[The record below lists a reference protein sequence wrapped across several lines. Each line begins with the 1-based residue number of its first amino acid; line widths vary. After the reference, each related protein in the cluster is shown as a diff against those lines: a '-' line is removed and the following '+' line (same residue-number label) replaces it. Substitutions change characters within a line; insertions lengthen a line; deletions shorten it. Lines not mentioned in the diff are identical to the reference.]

1 MVLFQPVRMRLIAIS
16 ILLGLAGCGAPAA
29 APHAVERSRLSMGSL
44 LKVSAWTT
52 DEAAAVAAIEQVFR
66 EFDRLE
72 SLLSVWRPGSDVI
85 RINEAA
91 GRRPVAVSRD
101 TLAVL
106 EAAAQASE
114 WTGGKFDITFG
125 ALAEVW
131 KFDHDQDNTVP
142 DRRAIEARLP
152 LVDYRFVQVDRVAGT
167 AFINQAGARIHLGG
181 IGKGYA
187 VDRAVA
193 LLREHG
199 LTNFLIQSGGDLYV
213 AGRNGAVPWTL
224 GIADPRNAD
233 GPAFARLE
241 VSDGTVSTS
250 GDYERFFFKDGRRYH
265 HIIDPD
271 LGEPARL
278 CRSVTIVSN
287 RATLA
292 DVLSKGVFLLGPV
305 AGMALVE
312 RLPDVEA
319 VIVSAANQVL
329 ISSGLQGR
337 VTIVAPPT
345 DAP

>member
-1 MVLFQPVRMRLIAIS
+1 
-16 ILLGLAGCGAPAA
+16 
-29 APHAVERSRLSMGSL
+29 MGSSL
-44 LKVSAWTT
+44 RLSAWTT
-52 DEAAAVAAIEQVFR
+52 DEAATVTVFKQVFR

-72 SLLSVWRPGSDVI
+72 LLLSVWKPGSDVI

-91 GRRPVAVSRD
+91 GRAPVAISGD

-125 ALAEVW
+125 ALADIW

-152 LVDYRFVQVDRVAGT
+152 FVDYRLVQVDRVAGT
-167 AFINQAGARIHLGG
+167 AFISKAGARIHLGG

-187 VDRAVA
+187 VDRAAA

-199 LTNFLIQSGGDLYV
+199 LTDFLIQSGGDLYV
-213 AGRNGAVPWTL
+213 AGRNGHVPWTL
-224 GIADPRNAD
+224 GIADPRNAA
-233 GPAFARLE
+233 GPPFARLD

-292 DVLSKGVFLLGPV
+292 DVLSKGVFLLGAV
-305 AGMALVE
+305 DGMALIE
-312 RLPDVEA
+312 RIPDVEA
-319 VIVSAANQVL
+319 VIVSATNQVL